1 MWLSKKLAQSTT
13 SSQEDTA
20 EIGTLS
26 IATDDVVAA
35 VSSSEK
41 RGVVFYAP
49 NGIEFFPEENSDV
62 LLLTCGSKTVCPG
75 VEMSKSSLINAGEI
89 RIFSRGGANL
99 VLKND
104 GSIVLNNSVTID
116 KEGNITTFG
125 NIYANAFEDL

>member
-1 MWLSKKLAQSTT
+1 MWLSKKLAQSTV
-13 SSQEDTA
+13 SSQENNA

-49 NGIEFFPEENSDV
+49 NGIEFFPEENCDV
-62 LLLTCGSKTVCPG
+62 LLLTCGNKTVCAG
-75 VEMSKSSLINAGEI
+75 VEMKKSSMINAGEI
-89 RIFSRGGANL
+89 RIFSRGGANM

-116 KEGNITTFG
+116 KDGNITTFG
-125 NIYANAFEDL
+125 IISAGAFENL